1 MLSSL
6 AYFPYNDRFFVTI
19 AWGKSRDGGG
29 AGGGG
34 GGSQFQ
40 AST

>member
-6 AYFPYNDRFFVTI
+6 AYFPYNDRFFRYYNI
-19 AWGKSRDGGG
+19 GKSRDAGG

-34 GGSQFQ
+34 GGAQFQ